1 MIFELIQLKCKN
13 NNFMNK
19 IKLLSAI
26 ELGINHMTQEE
37 TLHFAHVVSTLM
49 EAYTSKSKKA
59 VIFFFEG
66 DMDEVEFIPINSD
79 ENETNKFLKFISEIQ
94 SVGKSYDS

>member
-1 MIFELIQLKCKN
+1 
-13 NNFMNK
+13 
-19 IKLLSAI
+19 
-26 ELGINHMTQEE
+26 
-37 TLHFAHVVSTLM
+37 M

-79 ENETNKFLKFISEIQ
+79 ENETNKFLKFISEIK